1 MSTVMTTKSAVSNQA
16 QELDLF
22 GEPVGGGPE
31 AQKSPSVPSERATKP
46 AAESPIKQK
55 VVDKTPNSVATKTAP
70 TVKKTKV
77 VSKKMDSSQY
87 PVVPEK
93 RYFTI
98 SEAGELCGVKPHV
111 LRYWESE
118 FKQLSPVKRA
128 GNRRYYQ
135 RQDIF
140 LIREIRELLHE
151 QGFTISGARQKLTGE
166 NTKEE
171 VTKNKQIL
179 REVRQGLE
187 DILKGLKVS

>member
-1 MSTVMTTKSAVSNQA
+1 MPSVKTTKPASSS
-16 QELDLF
+16 QEQEFDLF
-22 GEPVGGGPE
+22 GEPVGDAGKVEKAAKPSE
-31 AQKSPSVPSERATKP
+31 PSVTKEKSPPK
-46 AAESPIKQK
+46 AAEK
-55 VVDKTPNSVATKTAP
+55 A
-70 TVKKTKV
+70 
-77 VSKKMDSSQY
+77 VSKPVPADKSPKAVSNQMDSSQY
-87 PVVPEK
+87 PRVPEK

-98 SEAGELCGVKPHV
+98 SEAGRLCRVKPHV

-151 QGFTISGARQKLTGE
+151 QGFTISGARLKLSGE

-179 REVRQGLE
+179 REVRNELE
-187 DILKGLKVS
+187 DILRSLKAP

>member
-1 MSTVMTTKSAVSNQA
+1 MTTAKPNSSQEE

-22 GEPVGGGPE
+22 GEPV
-31 AQKSPSVPSERATKP
+31 AAAKP
-46 AAESPIKQK
+46 AKKSSPVASPAPERSKSVEKQAAKPKPKSAK
-55 VVDKTPNSVATKTAP
+55 VV
-70 TVKKTKV
+70 KK
-77 VSKKMDSSQY
+77 SMDSSQY

-151 QGFTISGARQKLTGE
+151 QGFTISGAKLKLAGE
-166 NTKEE
+166 NSKEE
-171 VTKNKQIL
+171 VSKNKQIL
-179 REVRQGLE
+179 REVRQELE
-187 DILKGLKVS
+187 ALLKQLKSV